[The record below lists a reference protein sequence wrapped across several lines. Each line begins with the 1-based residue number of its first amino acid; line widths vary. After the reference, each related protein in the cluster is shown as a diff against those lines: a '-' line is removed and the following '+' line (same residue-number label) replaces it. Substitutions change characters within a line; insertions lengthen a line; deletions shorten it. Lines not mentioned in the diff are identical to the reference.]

1 MDEPADTGLI
11 NPEASIVATPVEPD
25 VHAPPASPFEVN
37 VVEPFEHI
45 A

>member
-11 NPEASIVATPVEPD
+11 NPEALIVATPVEPE